1 MLSGC
6 GGLRGSGVLGG
17 VIGACWGIPSTL
29 RPSILIL
36 GMGSPCC
43 IQIEINIINQTK
55 ITTKNTQTNQPTR
68 GGKKQNQTAKQNTSL
83 LFSIEGW
90 SVTPIY
96 SPDMRSR
103 VYYPKAN
110 HPGVW

>member
-43 IQIEINIINQTK
+43 IQIEINIIDSTGKTKTKPNQDNNKKHTNQT
-55 ITTKNTQTNQPTR
+55 TNQR
-68 GGKKQNQTAKQNTSL
+68 GEK
-83 LFSIEGW
+83 
-90 SVTPIY
+90 
-96 SPDMRSR
+96 
-103 VYYPKAN
+103 PKPN
-110 HPGVW
+110 SKTEHKPLILC